1 MLKTNFN
8 RATECSKNNTTPDN
22 HIPVATQ
29 GSKVMIYQICQ
40 QVKEARIFNGVTPTS
55 SRHVI
60 IFHVRALF
68 PSALCAEKPACS
80 CRFGAGAL
88 SLLNTMMWWQS
99 VTTPR
104 RQWVSLALWVPPELQ
119 GGFETKYSIWVREG
133 SSNQKNR
140 KA

>member
-22 HIPVATQ
+22 YIPVATQ

-60 IFHVRALF
+60 IFHVRAPF

-80 CRFGAGAL
+80 LQIWSRCSQLAEYHDVVAVSHHSKETMGQSGSL
-88 SLLNTMMWWQS
+88 SASWA
-99 VTTPR
+99 PR
-104 RQWVSLALWVPPELQ
+104 RLWNQVFNMGQ
-119 GGFETKYSIWVREG
+119 GREFK
-133 SSNQKNR
+133 SK
-140 KA
+140 K